1 MSLRGRFY
9 LGFSLIALLAVGV
22 AAYGVHALSATVDLI
37 VRLYDE
43 PLMGVNYARAAS
55 ATLNEAHRL
64 MDRSLLVTPDPASNV
79 VASLRKMQTDI
90 AEDLQIVR
98 QRVHDD
104 VVTSA
109 LDRAEKAIA
118 EWFGSGT
125 TILEPRPGGVT
136 ALPMPAVIERQSA
149 AAVSSLDDLVELVAA
164 NGFSYR
170 LRAGAAMRTSSAT
183 LAGLAGGIIAMS
195 ALFALLFGHLLIRPI
210 RAATRIAEAVAAGNN
225 ADVVAT
231 TRRDEIGRLM
241 TSLATMQINLRG
253 RETLAM
259 ALLREKEETAETLQR
274 VNLHFHAA
282 LNNMSQGLIM
292 CDADA
297 RVVIVNRQCCDI
309 FGIDPERVVPGTAF
323 RDVLA
328 LSAAA
333 GNHPG
338 RDVDDVY
345 AEQELIFR
353 SGSSFSVVK
362 PLSCGKTIAISYEP
376 MPDGGWIA
384 TQEDITARRKS
395 EEQVVFLARHDALT
409 RLPNRVTFHERL
421 KRALARAERGKGLA
435 LLYLDLDQ
443 FKEVND
449 TLGHPTGD
457 SLLCA
462 VASRLADAVR
472 DTDTVA
478 RLGGDEFAIVQ
489 VDVSNANDT
498 TVLARRIVQ
507 AVSQPYDLEG
517 HRIVIGVSIGIAL
530 AQPGGGVHQ
539 VQLTKNAD
547 FALYRAKHD
556 GRGTWRFFEP
566 AMDAAVKA
574 RRVLELD
581 LSSALRLGQFELHY
595 QPLVGCRGRMVTG
608 FEALLRW
615 RHPTRGMVQPSEFI
629 SVAEEIGIIEP
640 IGAWVLHQACA
651 EAATWAGHLTLA
663 VNLSPLQFRGQNL
676 VGTVA
681 DALRTSG
688 IEPERLELEITESV
702 RLLDDQRTVSILHSL
717 RELGVR
723 FALDDFGTG
732 YSSLSYLRC
741 FPFDTIKIDR
751 SFVSELPARDDCVT
765 IVRTIVALA
774 SGLHMDTTAEGVETE
789 EQFEFLAAAGCTAI
803 QGYLFSR
810 PLPAGELPAL
820 IARLSERVVPELFHL
835 AILPG

>member
-9 LGFSLIALLAVGV
+9 LGFSLIALLAAGV
-22 AAYGVHALSATVDLI
+22 AAYGVHALSTTVDLI
-37 VRLYDE
+37 VHLYDE

-55 ATLNEAHRL
+55 STLNEARRV
-64 MDRSLLVTPDPASNV
+64 MDRSLLVTPDPSSNV
-79 VASLRKMQTDI
+79 AVSLRRMQADI
-90 AEDLQIVR
+90 AEDLHIVR

-104 VVTSA
+104 VVTNA
-109 LDRAEKAIA
+109 LNRAEKAIA
-118 EWFGSGT
+118 EWFLSGA

-136 ALPMPAVIERQSA
+136 ALPMPAVIGQQSA

-170 LRAGAAMRTSSAT
+170 ARAGAAMRTSSAT

-210 RAATRIAEAVAAGNN
+210 RAATRIAEAVAAGNHV
-225 ADVVAT
+225 DVIAT

-241 TSLATMQINLRG
+241 TSLATMQINLRD
-253 RETLAM
+253 REMLAS
-259 ALLREKEETAETLQR
+259 ALLRDKEATAETLQQ

-292 CDADA
+292 CDGNA

-309 FGIDPERVVPGTAF
+309 FGMDPERIVPGTAF

-345 AEQELIFR
+345 AEQERIFR
-353 SGSSFSVVK
+353 SGKRFSVIK
-362 PLSCGKTIAISYEP
+362 PLASGKIIANSYEP
-376 MPDGGWIA
+376 MADGGWIA
-384 TQEDITARRKS
+384 TQEDITERRKS
-395 EEQVVFLARHDALT
+395 EEQIVFLARHDALT

-421 KRALARAERGKGLA
+421 KQALAQTERGKGIA

-462 VASRLADAVR
+462 VAHRLCDVVR

-478 RLGGDEFAIVQ
+478 RLGGDEFAVVQ
-489 VDVSNANDT
+489 LAVSAPGDT
-498 TVLARRIVQ
+498 TALARRIVDS
-507 AVSQPYDLEG
+507 VSQPYDLDG
-517 HRIVIGVSIGIAL
+517 RRVLIGVSIGIAL
-530 AQPGGGVHQ
+530 APHGGGVRPDE
-539 VQLTKNAD
+539 LMKNAD

-566 AMDAAVKA
+566 AMDAQVKA
-574 RRVLELD
+574 RRALEVD
-581 LSSALRLGQFELHY
+581 LCDALPLGQFELHY
-595 QPLVGCRGRMVTG
+595 QPVVGCPGRRVTG

-615 RHPTRGMVQPSEFI
+615 RHPMRGLVQPGEFI
-629 SVAEEIGIIEP
+629 SVAEEIGIIAP
-640 IGAWVLHQACA
+640 IGAWVLREACA
-651 EAATWAGHLTLA
+651 EAATWPGHLTLA
-663 VNLSPLQFRGQNL
+663 VNLSPLQFRGQSL

-681 DALRTSG
+681 EALRTSG
-688 IEPERLELEITESV
+688 FEPERLELEITESV
-702 RLLDDQRTVSILHSL
+702 RLLDDQRTLSILHSL

-751 SFVSELPARDDCVT
+751 SFVSELPGSEDCVT
-765 IVRTIVALA
+765 IVQTIVALA

-810 PLPAGELPAL
+810 PLPAGALPAL
-820 IARLSERVVPELFHL
+820 IERLSGRHSPALSDL
-835 AILPG
+835 AVRSA